1 MGKITKCYSYHWIVI
16 WKRIKIALLPYIVHL
31 KFQMY
36 QIYKHKNETV
46 QCLEENA
53 GKFLDNL
60 NSKSEISEKW
70 NGMLIFQMY

>member
-1 MGKITKCYSYHWIVI
+1 MD
-16 WKRIKIALLPYIVHL
+16 
-31 KFQMY
+31 

-60 NSKSEISEKW
+60 NSKSERNK
-70 NGMLIFQMY
+70 